1 MDFDSLIALEGSPYQ
16 YAIVIYREC
25 DGVYSEYW
33 KGYFS
38 YFDYK
43 VDLDKCVLEFE
54 PTVWD
59 EYSVVFDQWNVEYNV
74 LGAGTQ
80 EIVRMDAYEYE
91 FEEAGYD
98 YLSLYLPPF
107 ASWTQHPT
115 YTADVANQF
124 YLYSQTWEDIP
135 NSDLFMVHEVYRRD
149 WQIVASGAVPGGSW
163 VQAEILSDGREKYV
177 RPWLDAGVLG
187 WTNYQSSTAGDDK
200 IFTQIVGS
208 PDNVPF
214 YGCILLN
221 DIMDFFASNL
231 NLTYTSNFFQD
242 TPGPMTKFTL
252 SQTMVQQ
259 ISNVRGGWEWAT
271 KGMMTLKDLMTWIRD
286 TFNVFWYIDANGDF
300 RVEHRRYFEYGLS
313 YTYIHVLELNLISSY
328 PTDIKNM
335 NRYEWETPE
344 MYRRERWEFPY
355 SLLPDWAE
363 AGIDYPY
370 NSILNNDVMTR
381 NPQWATDLVSIY
393 DRRDELSNEGWVLLD
408 TYLKDI
414 GGGIS
419 IRYVRMY
426 PGAISNND
434 IQNGWFSTGQLLKSF
449 WTYGRTLRDGEV
461 NGTLTT
467 FETVKRLKKQ
477 VELSIPECCLD
488 LDYNGLYRTE
498 LGDGWISEAEY
509 IAKSGTLKLN
519 LIYE

>member
-1 MDFDSLIALEGSPYQ
+1 
-16 YAIVIYREC
+16 
-25 DGVYSEYW
+25 
-33 KGYFS
+33 
-38 YFDYK
+38 
-43 VDLDKCVLEFE
+43 
-54 PTVWD
+54 
-59 EYSVVFDQWNVEYNV
+59 
-74 LGAGTQ
+74 
-80 EIVRMDAYEYE
+80 
-91 FEEAGYD
+91 
-98 YLSLYLPPF
+98 
-107 ASWTQHPT
+107 
-115 YTADVANQF
+115 
-124 YLYSQTWEDIP
+124 
-135 NSDLFMVHEVYRRD
+135 
-149 WQIVASGAVPGGSW
+149 

-177 RPWLDAGVLG
+177 RPWLDAGVVG
-187 WTNYQSSTAGDDK
+187 WTNYQASTAGDDK

-214 YGCILLN
+214 YGCLYLN

-242 TPGPMTKFTL
+242 TPNPMTKFTL
-252 SQTMVQQ
+252 SETMVQQ